1 MKPKTYSNLLT
12 LNFAIFASIIS
23 ITTEAK
29 AAPVSTK
36 AERLR
41 KSLVTTEKVYPYSQ
55 KVNQNHQLPNQI
67 SQNNIDSQTIY
78 NHGTN
83 LQKNEQSQVT
93 SVSQLDDV
101 SPGDWA
107 FEALQ
112 KLVERYNCISG
123 YPNGT
128 FRGNRA
134 MTRYEFA
141 AALYACLED
150 TVKIFTLGFNP
161 ANQEDFNTL
170 QRLQEEF
177 SSEIAI
183 LRGRVDNLEARSASL
198 ETNQFSTTTKLRGVA
213 VFSLNSAF
221 GDEKADGSG
230 EDIEDN
236 IVFNNRM
243 RLNFDTSFTGKDLL
257 KVRLD
262 ALDITTFGNDV
273 TGTNM
278 TRLAY
283 ERNTNN
289 QVDIGKLFYR
299 FPINKKLRFHIDAT
313 GGRFNLN
320 ASDNFNKLFANP
332 IIGSI
337 SRFGRFN
344 PIYIQGALGA
354 GITAVYDFDKS
365 LSLSLGYLARNGD
378 NPSNKNGLFDG
389 SYAALAQLAFK
400 PSKKIDLGLTYV
412 RAYYPGGR
420 AFVSGATGSR
430 LANAPF
436 GRIATSADHFG
447 FQSSFR
453 LSKKAV
459 ISGWAGL
466 TNAQAQDDGVFNGVP
481 VNENDDAN
489 IFNWAVTL
497 GLPNLGKKGSLAGF
511 VIGQPP
517 TVTDSDSFENEDKSW
532 HLESFYRYPVNDNIS
547 ITPGLLVILNP
558 EGNDDNDAIY
568 VGTLR
573 TVFRF

>member
-1 MKPKTYSNLLT
+1 MKSKTCYILT
-12 LNFAIFASIIS
+12 LKSAILASFIS
-23 ITTEAK
+23 ITTEVK
-29 AAPVSTK
+29 AASASTK
-36 AERLR
+36 IERL
-41 KSLVTTEKVYPYSQ
+41 KNALVTTKNDSKDYQ
-55 KVNQNHQLPNQI
+55 KNSDRDLLFNQI
-67 SQNNIDSQTIY
+67 SQTNIDSEIY
-78 NHGTN
+78 N
-83 LQKNEQSQVT
+83 NEQSQVT

-107 FEALQ
+107 FEAVRS
-112 KLVERYNCISG
+112 LVERYNCISG
-123 YPNGT
+123 YPNAT

-141 AALYACLED
+141 AGLNACLNQ
-150 TVKIFTLGFNP
+150 IQTLIQSNARNLP
-161 ANQEDFNTL
+161 TQEDLNVL
-170 QRLQEEF
+170 QRLQSEF
-177 SSEIAI
+177 SAEIAT
-183 LRGRVDNLEARSASL
+183 LRGRVDNLEAKSASL
-198 ETNQFSTTTKLRGVA
+198 EVNQFSTTTKLRGVA

-230 EDIEDN
+230 EDVEDN

-257 KVRLD
+257 KLRLD
-262 ALDITTFGNDV
+262 ALDITAFGNNV

-299 FPINKKLRFHIDAT
+299 FPVNKKLRLHIDAT

-354 GITAVYDFDKS
+354 GISAVYDFDKS
-365 LSLSLGYLARNGD
+365 LSLSLGYLARNGN
-378 NPSNKNGLFDG
+378 NPNDKNGLFDG

-436 GRIATSADHFG
+436 GGIATSADHFG

-466 TNAQAQDDGVFNGVP
+466 TNAQAEDSGVFNGVA
-481 VNENDDAN
+481 VNENDDAD

-511 VIGQPP
+511 VVGQPP
-517 TVTDSDSFENEDKSW
+517 TVTDSDAVENDDKSW
-532 HLESFYRYPVNDNIS
+532 HLESFYRYPVNNNIS

-558 EGNDDNDAIY
+558 EGNDDNDTIY

-573 TVFRF
+573 TIFRF

>member
-1 MKPKTYSNLLT
+1 MKNYYKLLVF
-12 LNFAIFASIIS
+12 NYAIFASFITL
-23 ITTEAK
+23 TTEVK
-29 AAPVSTK
+29 AAPVSSK

-41 KSLVTTEKVYPYSQ
+41 NSLITKKQISIDY
-55 KVNQNHQLPNQI
+55 QNYRDNNNSSNQI
-67 SQNNIDSQTIY
+67 SQNNTDSETIY
-78 NHGTN
+78 NNQNT
-83 LQKNEQSQVT
+83 LQQKQQSQVT

-128 FRGNRA
+128 FQGNRA

-141 AALYACLED
+141 AGVNACIED
-150 TVKIFTLGFNP
+150 SMRMFTLPLGLSNP
-161 ANQEDFNTL
+161 ATQEDFNIL
-170 QRLQEEF
+170 QRLESEF
-177 SSEIAI
+177 AAELAT
-183 LRGRVDNLEARSASL
+183 LRGRVDNLEAKSASL
-198 ETNQFSTTTKLRGVA
+198 EANQFSTTTKLRGVA

-221 GDEKADGSG
+221 GDEKANGSG
-230 EDIEDN
+230 DDIEDN

-257 KVRLD
+257 KLRLD
-262 ALDITTFGNDV
+262 ALDITTFGLNV

-299 FPINKKLRFHIDAT
+299 FPVNKKLRLHIDAT

-344 PIYIQGALGA
+344 PIYIQGALGT

-412 RAYYPGGR
+412 KAYYPGGR

-453 LSKKAV
+453 LSKKVV

-466 TNAQAQDDGVFNGVP
+466 TNAQAEDNGVFNGAP
-481 VNENDDAN
+481 VNQNDDAN

-511 VIGQPP
+511 VVGQPP
-517 TVTDSDSFENEDKSW
+517 TVTDSDVFENDDKSW

-547 ITPGLLVILNP
+547 
-558 EGNDDNDAIY
+558 
-568 VGTLR
+568 
-573 TVFRF
+573 

>member
-55 KVNQNHQLPNQI
+55 KFNQNHQLPNQI

-141 AALYACLED
+141 AGLNACLNQIQILIRSNAGDLPTRED
-150 TVKIFTLGFNP
+150 L
-161 ANQEDFNTL
+161 NTL
-170 QRLQEEF
+170 QRLQSEF
-177 SSEIAI
+177 AAELAT
-183 LRGRVDNLEARSASL
+183 LRGRVDDLEAKSASL
-198 ETNQFSTTTKLRGVA
+198 AANQFSTTTKLRGVA
-213 VFSLNSAF
+213 VFSVNGAF

-257 KVRLD
+257 KLRLD
-262 ALDITTFGNDV
+262 ALDITTFGNDL

-299 FPINKKLRFHIDAT
+299 FPVNKKLRLHIDAT

-378 NPSNKNGLFDG
+378 NPSDKNGLFDG

-412 RAYYPGGR
+412 RAYYPAGR

-430 LANAPF
+430 LA
-436 GRIATSADHFG
+436 RSEE
-447 FQSSFR
+447 R
-453 LSKKAV
+453 RV
-459 ISGWAGL
+459 
-466 TNAQAQDDGVFNGVP
+466 
-481 VNENDDAN
+481 
-489 IFNWAVTL
+489 
-497 GLPNLGKKGSLAGF
+497 GKECRSRWS
-511 VIGQPP
+511 PY
-517 TVTDSDSFENEDKSW
+517 
-532 HLESFYRYPVNDNIS
+532 H
-547 ITPGLLVILNP
+547 
-558 EGNDDNDAIY
+558 
-568 VGTLR
+568 
-573 TVFRF
+573 

>member
-1 MKPKTYSNLLT
+1 MKSKTCYILT
-12 LNFAIFASIIS
+12 LNYAILASFIS
-23 ITTEAK
+23 ITTEVK
-29 AAPVSTK
+29 AASASTK
-36 AERLR
+36 IERL
-41 KSLVTTEKVYPYSQ
+41 KNALVTTKNDSKDYQ
-55 KVNQNHQLPNQI
+55 KNSDRDLLFNQI
-67 SQNNIDSQTIY
+67 SQTNIDSEIY
-78 NHGTN
+78 N
-83 LQKNEQSQVT
+83 NEQSQVT

-107 FEALQ
+107 FEAVRS
-112 KLVERYNCISG
+112 LVERYNCISG
-123 YPNGT
+123 YPNAT

-141 AALYACLED
+141 AGLNACLNQ
-150 TVKIFTLGFNP
+150 IQTLIQSNARNLP
-161 ANQEDFNTL
+161 TQEDLNVL
-170 QRLQEEF
+170 QRLQSEF
-177 SSEIAI
+177 SAEIAT
-183 LRGRVDNLEARSASL
+183 LRGRVDNLEAKSASL
-198 ETNQFSTTTKLRGVA
+198 EANQFSTTTKLRGVA

-230 EDIEDN
+230 EDVEDN

-257 KVRLD
+257 KLRLD
-262 ALDITTFGNDV
+262 ALDITTFGNNV

-299 FPINKKLRFHIDAT
+299 FPVNKKLRFHIDAT

-320 ASDNFNKLFANP
+320 ASNNFNKLFANP

-365 LSLSLGYLARNGD
+365 LSLSLGYLARNGN
-378 NPSNKNGLFDG
+378 NPNDKNGLFDG

-436 GRIATSADHFG
+436 GGIATSADHFG

-466 TNAQAQDDGVFNGVP
+466 TNAQAEDSGVFNGVA
-481 VNENDDAN
+481 VNENDDAD

-511 VIGQPP
+511 VVGQPP
-517 TVTDSDSFENEDKSW
+517 TVTDSDAVENDDKSW

-558 EGNDDNDAIY
+558 EGNDDNDTIY

>member
-1 MKPKTYSNLLT
+1 MKLKNFYKLLI
-12 LNFAIFASIIS
+12 LNYAIFASL
-23 ITTEAK
+23 ITLATEVK
-29 AAPVSTK
+29 AAPVNSK
-36 AERLR
+36 AERLK
-41 KSLVTTEKVYPYSQ
+41 KSLITNKKFAQNSQ
-55 KVNQNHQLPNQI
+55 IKNYNNQFSNQI
-67 SQNNIDSQTIY
+67 SQNNIDSKTIY
-78 NHGTN
+78 N
-83 LQKNEQSQVT
+83 NEQSQVT

-107 FEALQ
+107 FEALRN
-112 KLVERYNCISG
+112 LVERYSCISG
-123 YPNGT
+123 YPNQT

-141 AALYACLED
+141 AGLNACLNQIQ
-150 TVKIFTLGFNP
+150 TIIQSNSNNLVT
-161 ANQEDFNTL
+161 QEDLNTL
-170 QRLQEEF
+170 QRLQSEF
-177 SSEIAI
+177 SAEIAT
-183 LRGRVDNLEARSASL
+183 LRGRVDDLEARSAAL

-236 IVFNNRM
+236 FVFNNRM

-257 KVRLD
+257 KLRLD
-262 ALDITTFGNDV
+262 ALDITTFGNNV

-299 FPINKKLRFHIDAT
+299 FPVNKKLRLHIDAT

-378 NPSNKNGLFDG
+378 NPNDKNGLFNG

-400 PSKKIDLGLTYV
+400 PSEKIDLGLTYV

-436 GRIATSADHFG
+436 GRTATSADHFG

-466 TNAQAQDDGVFNGVP
+466 TNAQAEDDNIFNGVP

-511 VIGQPP
+511 VVGQPP
-517 TVTDSDSFENEDKSW
+517 TVTDSDVLENEDKSW
-532 HLESFYRYPVNDNIS
+532 HLESFYRYPVNNNIS

-558 EGNDDNDAIY
+558 EGNEDNDTIY

>member
-1 MKPKTYSNLLT
+1 M
-12 LNFAIFASIIS
+12 
-23 ITTEAK
+23 K
-29 AAPVSTK
+29 AAPVNSK
-36 AERLR
+36 AERLK
-41 KSLVTTEKVYPYSQ
+41 KSLITNKKFAQNSQ
-55 KVNQNHQLPNQI
+55 IKNYNNQFSNQI
-67 SQNNIDSQTIY
+67 SQNNIDSKTIY
-78 NHGTN
+78 N
-83 LQKNEQSQVT
+83 NEQSQVT

-107 FEALQ
+107 FEALRN
-112 KLVERYNCISG
+112 LVERYSCISG
-123 YPNGT
+123 YPNQT

-141 AALYACLED
+141 AGLNACLNQIQ
-150 TVKIFTLGFNP
+150 TIIQSNSNNLVT
-161 ANQEDFNTL
+161 QEDLNTL
-170 QRLQEEF
+170 QRLQSEF
-177 SSEIAI
+177 SAEIAT
-183 LRGRVDNLEARSASL
+183 LRGRVDDLEARSAAL

-230 EDIEDN
+230 EDVEDN
-236 IVFNNRM
+236 FVFNSRM

-299 FPINKKLRFHIDAT
+299 FPVNKKLRLHIDAT

-378 NPSNKNGLFDG
+378 NPNDKNGLFNG

-400 PSKKIDLGLTYV
+400 PSEKIDLGLTYV

-436 GRIATSADHFG
+436 GRTATSADHFG

-466 TNAQAQDDGVFNGVP
+466 TNAQAEDNGVFNGAP
-481 VNENDDAN
+481 VNPKVTAQLK
-489 IFNWAVTL
+489 IFA
-497 GLPNLGKKGSLAGF
+497 S
-511 VIGQPP
+511 
-517 TVTDSDSFENEDKSW
+517 SF
-532 HLESFYRYPVNDNIS
+532 
-547 ITPGLLVILNP
+547 
-558 EGNDDNDAIY
+558 
-568 VGTLR
+568 
-573 TVFRF
+573 